1 MSKIDPKC
9 SLIIQG
15 QHNGPGNYTFHS
27 TRWKVVQALASE
39 TRPKKMPFFL
49 PMMLL
54 NVLWPCLSCNYLW
67 QFPLVCWSKS
77 HHDSVLCF
85 CMSFQSMFFLSSKDG
100 MSGWS
105 AFGHPQWQYCR
116 LWKGRGPRTV
126 CQSVSLLMK
135 CHELSVLSQGNSHT
149 KSSASIRIPSMLSS
163 FMLKLLFCAIP
174 TSCFSSSLNHNII
187 VSIGHIYIVYILVL
201 SND

>member
-1 MSKIDPKC
+1 MCDMMWHCVTLADSRVSRHVFPATKDNREDSTVTKLFRTQYKAKISGAEENLCLSSAYSGSIPAFMSKIDPKC

-85 CMSFQSMFFLSSKDG
+85 CMSFQSMFFLSS
-100 MSGWS
+100 
-105 AFGHPQWQYCR
+105 
-116 LWKGRGPRTV
+116 
-126 CQSVSLLMK
+126 
-135 CHELSVLSQGNSHT
+135 
-149 KSSASIRIPSMLSS
+149 
-163 FMLKLLFCAIP
+163 
-174 TSCFSSSLNHNII
+174 
-187 VSIGHIYIVYILVL
+187 
-201 SND
+201 